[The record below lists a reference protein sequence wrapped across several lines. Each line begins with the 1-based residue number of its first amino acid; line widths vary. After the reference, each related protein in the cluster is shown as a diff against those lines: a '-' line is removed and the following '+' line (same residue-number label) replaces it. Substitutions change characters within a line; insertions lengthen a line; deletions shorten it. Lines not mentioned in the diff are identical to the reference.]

1 MTDMTKNLDS
11 IPYDVFYQ
19 VASTLDCHDLIHLS
33 RVNRALHSLTRSE
46 SIARKT
52 LEETLLHTKEGQ
64 EADRTK
70 SGYRAAVGR
79 LFDIKE
85 ALATAQPYSAS
96 IIAIGSA
103 FLYSGG
109 SLSYIYNDEIRALDV
124 HGASQVEQVL
134 NIHGVLPRA
143 IPHCNLLQDT
153 TQVSLMHY
161 SHGVLAFLVEMVERQ
176 EAWLLA
182 VDMRRRSSS
191 SSSRNGR
198 LRLRT
203 RLQSTKRL
211 FVRHN
216 QSYLYYG
223 THSALG
229 YHGYPQWAV
238 NCVDLTTGQHLTD
251 KPVELENFAGYEIG
265 QTVCFEVHEDHL
277 YAVSTLVDFEEEE
290 VDWTSYYVWICLPPG
305 HSCAPQPTRTWR
317 RQHREGPINDT
328 WSDLSLR
335 HDEATKRLMILECR
349 REWLDGGSDNCR
361 TYYTQPL
368 PSPSEIPRGKQPG
381 CASRNPVSLPDEPL
395 AKTLDPLS
403 KPNYERPRKRLRRH
417 YHSEYQRGGGGGG
430 GDDDHT
436 PRRDFILAK
445 TKFRTYNLSASTFVD
460 LVNDPC
466 PDPER
471 SLLPRDRLRL
481 RVVSRKRK
489 SPIDEAGEEGP
500 KQRLYRPEL
509 TDADGQPVAHSEERF
524 VSRGVQ
530 MWPPDDA
537 PPELTELLC
546 PSKRMG
552 KVRAIADE
560 RSIVYSVDHAIATPG
575 ENRPIVLINFDPSL
589 RLAGLQRLSPGAPRA
604 PQPTPTP
611 TAAVDMERPHVDDL
625 RRENPV
631 VHATVG
637 KRRTN
642 QAVPSVREEPAMYLR
657 IRRGYWLR

>member
-1 MTDMTKNLDS
+1 MLAFTTAPS
-11 IPYDVFYQ
+11 AEQ
-19 VASTLDCHDLIHLS
+19 
-33 RVNRALHSLTRSE
+33 RQ
-46 SIARKT
+46 
-52 LEETLLHTKEGQ
+52 ETLLHTKEGQ

-70 SGYRAAVGR
+70 SGYRVAVGR
-79 LFDIKE
+79 SFDIKE
-85 ALATAQPYSAS
+85 VLATAQPYSAS
-96 IIAIGSA
+96 IVAIGSA

-109 SLSYIYNDEIRALDV
+109 SLSYIYDDEIRALNV

-153 TQVSLMHY
+153 TQVSLVHY
-161 SHGVLAFLVEMVERQ
+161 SHGVLAFSVEMVERQ

-182 VDMRRRSSS
+182 VDMRRRIDCG
-191 SSSRNGR
+191 RNGR

-238 NCVDLTTGQHLTD
+238 NCVDLSTGQHLTE

-265 QTVCFEVHEDHL
+265 QTVCFEVHNDHL

-305 HSCAPQPTRTWR
+305 RSCSPQTTRTWR

-335 HDEATKRLMILECR
+335 HDEATKCLMILECR

-368 PSPSEIPRGKQPG
+368 PSPSEIPRGKQ
-381 CASRNPVSLPDEPL
+381 SRCTSRTPYEPL
-395 AKTLDPLS
+395 AKTLNPLS

-417 YHSEYQRGGGGGG
+417 YHSEYQLGS
-430 GDDDHT
+430 DDHT

-445 TKFRTYNLSASTFVD
+445 TKFRTYNLSAASFVD

-500 KQRLYRPEL
+500 QKRLYPPEL
-509 TDADGQPVAHSEERF
+509 TDGDGQPVAHSEERF
-524 VSRGVQ
+524 ISRGVR

-537 PPELTELLC
+537 PPKLTELLC

-560 RSIVYSVDHAIATPG
+560 RSIVYSVDRAIATPG

-589 RLAGLQRLSPGAPRA
+589 RLPGLQRLPTGAAPRA
-604 PQPTPTP
+604 PESPS
-611 TAAVDMERPHVDDL
+611 AVDMERPHADDL
-625 RRENPV
+625 QRENPV
-631 VHATVG
+631 VQATGG

-642 QAVPSVREEPAMYLR
+642 REVQSVREESAMYLR

>member
-19 VASTLDCHDLIHLS
+19 VASTLDCHDFIHLS
-33 RVNRALHSLTRSE
+33 RVNRALSNLTRSE

-52 LEETLLHTKEGQ
+52 LEDNLLHTKEGQ
-64 EADRTK
+64 KADRTK
-70 SGYRAAVGR
+70 SGYRKAVGR

-85 ALATAQPYSAS
+85 AVATAQPYSAS
-96 IIAIGSA
+96 ILAFGSA

-109 SLSYIYNDEIRALDV
+109 SLSYIYEDEIRALDV
-124 HGASQVEQVL
+124 HGASQVEHVL
-134 NIHGVLPRA
+134 NIHCVLARA
-143 IPHCNLLQDT
+143 IPNCNLMHDT
-153 TQVSLMHY
+153 TRVSLMYY

-182 VDMRRRSSS
+182 VDMRRRIDCGKT
-191 SSSRNGR
+191 GR

-216 QSYLYYG
+216 QSYLFYG

-229 YHGYPQWAV
+229 YHGYPQWAIS
-238 NCVDLTTGQHLTD
+238 CVDLTTGQHLTD

-305 HSCAPQPTRTWR
+305 HDSCSPATTRTWR

-361 TYYTQPL
+361 TYYMQPL
-368 PSPSEIPRGKQPG
+368 PSPSEIPQGKQQG
-381 CASRNPVSLPDEPL
+381 CASRNPVPLPDEPL

-403 KPNYERPRKRLRRH
+403 KPNYERPHKRLRRY
-417 YHSEYQRGGGGGG
+417 YHAEYPLNCDKTQ
-430 GDDDHT
+430 
-436 PRRDFILAK
+436 RRDFILAK
-445 TKFRTYNLSASTFVD
+445 TKFRTYNHSASTFVD
-460 LVNDPC
+460 LVNDPY

-471 SLLPRDRLRL
+471 SLLSRDRLRL

-489 SPIDEAGEEGP
+489 SPIDEEGEEGP
-500 KQRLYRPEL
+500 RKRLFRPEV
-509 TDADGQPVAHSEERF
+509 TDADGHPVEHSEERF
-524 VSRGVQ
+524 ITRGVQ
-530 MWPPDDA
+530 MWPPDNA
-537 PPELTELLC
+537 PQELNDLLC
-546 PSKRMG
+546 PSRRIG
-552 KVRAIADE
+552 KVQAIADE
-560 RSIVYSVDHAIATPG
+560 RSIVYSVEHNSTGSGD
-575 ENRPIVLINFDPSL
+575 NRAIVLINFDPSL
-589 RLAGLQRLSPGAPRA
+589 RLPGLQRLGGTNSLRS
-604 PQPTPTP
+604 QES
-611 TAAVDMERPHVDDL
+611 TAAVDIERPHISDL
-625 RRENPV
+625 RQESPII
-631 VHATVG
+631 HATVG

-642 QAVPSVREEPAMYLR
+642 QAVPSVREEPAMYLS